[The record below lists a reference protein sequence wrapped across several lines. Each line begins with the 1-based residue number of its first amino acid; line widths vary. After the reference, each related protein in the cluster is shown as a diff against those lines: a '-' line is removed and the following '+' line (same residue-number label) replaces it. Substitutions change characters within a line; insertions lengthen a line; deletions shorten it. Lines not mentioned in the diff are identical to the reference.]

1 MSEHTEAVVET
12 DSKADEVV
20 EQTPIEKFIK
30 EYSESG
36 GMLEQ
41 FQLFDESDRLQ
52 IYSELLDSGIDYS
65 IVQAYYELRVMNLLR
80 SRELS
85 TLRNFVSR
93 HEDAYDWEDVRE
105 LLEDTV
111 SVSYCA
117 DCDMYEFDDRMVE
130 PAYSDENRVCR
141 DCIDNSY
148 SYSEYYSSYIHDDY
162 TRRARDAN
170 GDVIRVH
177 EQDEDFTYNDDLDE
191 YVHYEYE
198 HEEEVIRNYHSSKH
212 YQSPI
217 FDEWSRKRGRFF
229 GVELEVECRSDRND
243 SAKRLHTLING
254 DQYGKR
260 LFFERDGSLNDGFE
274 MISQPMSLPMQ
285 RELWSFLNDRDNI
298 RGLRSHN
305 TSTCGLHVHVSRQG
319 LSSLQ
324 IAKIVTFI
332 NKPENEELI
341 RAIARRYAEGYCK
354 IKQKK
359 IGRSHQSEDRYE
371 AVNITSR
378 KTIEFRIFRGSL
390 KYESVISAIEFS
402 HAIVEFCKPGV
413 TSINDLTTDKF
424 MSFCEEHLSD
434 ETQILRPYINNR
446 LEIA

>member
-1 MSEHTEAVVET
+1 MSEHTEAVVEA
-12 DSKADEVV
+12 DSKAEEVI
-20 EQTPIEKFIK
+20 EQTPIEKFI
-30 EYSESG
+30 EQYSESG

-41 FQLFDESDRLQ
+41 FQLFSEAERFEIYTELRTTVSD
-52 IYSELLDSGIDYS
+52 YA
-65 IVQAYYELRVMNLLR
+65 IVQAYYDLNEMEVLR
-80 SRELS
+80 SHNLS
-85 TLRNFVSR
+85 SLRDFVSR
-93 HEDAYDWEDVRE
+93 YEDAEDWEEVRE
-105 LLEDTV
+105 MLEETQPVNRCD
-111 SVSYCA
+111 
-117 DCDMYEFDDRMVE
+117 DCDEYEFDNRMSE
-130 PAYSDENRVCR
+130 PAFAGENRVCR
-141 DCIDNSY
+141 ECVENNYTY
-148 SYSEYYSSYIHDDY
+148 SNYYSNYVQSDY
-162 TRRARDAN
+162 TRRARDRH
-170 GDVIRVH
+170 GDMVTVH
-177 EQDEDFTYNDDLDE
+177 EDDEDFTYDDEEDE

-198 HEEEVIRNYHSSKH
+198 REEQIIRNYHASKH

-229 GVELEVECRSDRND
+229 GVELEVECRGERND
-243 SAKRLHTLING
+243 AAKRLHALING

-285 RELWSFLNDRDNI
+285 RELWSFLNERDNI

-332 NKPENEELI
+332 NKPENEDLI

-359 IGRSHQSEDRYE
+359 IGRAHQSEDRYE

-402 HAIVEFCKPGV
+402 HALVEFCKPGV

-434 ETQILRPYINNR
+434 ETQILRPYITNR